1 MTTSILALPSLH
13 GLDWDDMEEVF
24 PAAEEAFAALTA
36 DRWTLLLNLLDA
48 VPPNPELSEMCE
60 TYDFLDKVVLHNDK
74 EHGYRIRAHLFREGY
89 FDRPHDHRW
98 PFASMILTGSYRHT
112 QYGDNSGFADADPND
127 LRPLSVRTER
137 PGDWYALHHT
147 AVHSVSAEAGTL
159 SLVLRGPAV
168 KDSFRIIETD
178 RSSSFTVKGAAQE
191 TSEERAAKRMSDERL
206 RTTIDIIRAGR
217 PADPAAGKAPR

>member
-1 MTTSILALPSLH
+1 MTASTFQLPSLH
-13 GLDWDDMEEVF
+13 GLDWNDMGAVF
-24 PAAEEAFAALTA
+24 PAAREALEALTA
-36 DRWTLLLNLLDA
+36 DRWELLLHKLDE
-48 VPPNPELSEMCE
+48 VPANPALSEMCE

-112 QYGDNSGFADADPND
+112 QYGDNSGFADAAPED
-127 LRPLSVRTER
+127 LRPLSVRTEHA
-137 PGDWYALHHT
+137 GNWYALHHT
-147 AVHSVSAEAGTL
+147 AVHSVSAEEGTL

-178 RSSSFTVKGAAQE
+178 RRSSFTVKGTDQE
-191 TSEERAAKRMSDERL
+191 TPEERAAKRMGEERL
-206 RTTIDIIRAGR
+206 RTTIETIRSAR
-217 PADPAAGKAPR
+217 PKGMSVGAAR

>member
-1 MTTSILALPSLH
+1 MTTSTLVLPSLH
-13 GLDWDDMEEVF
+13 GLAWDDMASVF
-24 PAAEEAFAALTA
+24 PAAEMAFAALTA
-36 DRWTLLLNLLDA
+36 DCWELLLNLLDA
-48 VPPNPELSEMCE
+48 VPTNPELTEMCE

-74 EHGYRIRAHLFREGY
+74 EHGYRIRAHLFRDGY

-112 QYGDNSGFADADPND
+112 QYGDNSNFADVDPDN
-127 LRPLSVRTER
+127 LRPLSIRTER

-178 RSSSFTVKGAAQE
+178 RSGSFTVKGASQE
-191 TSEERAAKRMSDERL
+191 TTAERASKRMGEERL
-206 RTTIDIIRAGR
+206 RTTIGVIRAAR
-217 PADPAAGKAPR
+217 PTDLAAERVPR